1 MRHFASSSFWDRYEK
16 LPRSVR
22 ELANRNFDLL
32 KENPHHPSL
41 HIKKVGRYWS
51 ARVGRRHRTLAVET
65 EEGLVWF
72 WIGTHS
78 DYDKLV
84 QQ

>member
-1 MRHFASSSFWDRYEK
+1 MRHFANSSFWDHYEK
-16 LPRSVR
+16 LPRSIQ

-32 KENPHHPSL
+32 KKNPQHPSL
-41 HIKKVGRYWS
+41 HVKKVGPYWS
-51 ARVGRRHRTLAVET
+51 ARVGRRHRALAVEI
-65 EEGLVWF
+65 EDGLIWF

-84 QQ
+84 